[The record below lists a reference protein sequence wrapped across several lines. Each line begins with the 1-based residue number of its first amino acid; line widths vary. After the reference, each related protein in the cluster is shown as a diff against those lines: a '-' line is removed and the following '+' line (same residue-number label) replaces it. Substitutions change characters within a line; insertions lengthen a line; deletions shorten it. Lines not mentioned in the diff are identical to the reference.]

1 MRQQEQ
7 QQRRLTQNG
16 CVDMCQGTPVDPEQ
30 YGMPEAA
37 SFGQQENVDRTAGHD
52 LCQPTNH
59 PNKHTK
65 NRGRHSL
72 FMGVACGPL
81 PVHPAGCPP
90 VDVATN
96 ATITNRGTGTV
107 PT

>member
-37 SFGQQENVDRTAGHD
+37 SFGQQENVDRTAGHA
-52 LCQPTNH
+52 LPQPTNH
-59 PNKHTK
+59 PRTNTEDVTHCLWVWPAAPCQYT
-65 NRGRHSL
+65 
-72 FMGVACGPL
+72 L
-81 PVHPAGCPP
+81 PAVLQ
-90 VDVATN
+90 
-96 ATITNRGTGTV
+96 
-107 PT
+107 